1 MFERIGRLA
10 ERAANG
16 VSLSRRGF
24 FGRLGQGALTTAGV
38 LVGLLPLSSPAK
50 AGGNILYACNYF
62 VYHGRGRCYFVR
74 YCGSL
79 TSCGECPGTNGTC
92 CKLFE
97 KVAIGTC

>member
-38 LVGLLPLSSPAK
+38 LGGLLALTNKVQASNHTLYSCSYGFRRSSGKCSIARCPLF
-50 AGGNILYACNYF
+50 IQ
-62 VYHGRGRCYFVR
+62 
-74 YCGSL
+74 
-79 TSCGECPGTNGTC
+79 SCGGCPQYPC
-92 CKLFE
+92 CELISQS
-97 KVAIGTC
+97 AIGTC